1 MFYACGGRTRCWSRR
16 ASGPQ
21 LSRAP
26 VSHTTMKI
34 TAPKDPDEYFCQ
46 TEHAVK
52 YLYAGLDSCWLYYQ
66 QGLQHWDISQ
76 VGQPMTPERKAALD
90 RYLELAGKYFDL
102 KFSEAMFAGAILQV
116 AYMAI
121 RLYSWNAS
129 IPTKCSALVGSSQ
142 KSAIPFCI
150 GKERHGIPTGLIVY
164 AARNQYNHWEDE
176 QPHEITKNVF
186 GGLSAAFYHNMF
198 SDLAFELSNPT
209 INVYA
214 NEVLLVA
221 LGWKSYDTYLAELK
235 SLLT

>member
-1 MFYACGGRTRCWSRR
+1 MI
-16 ASGPQ
+16 
-21 LSRAP
+21 LSVRDR
-26 VSHTTMKI
+26 TMKT
-34 TAPKDPDEYFCQ
+34 TAPKDPEEYFRR

-52 YLYAGLDSCWLYYQ
+52 HSYAGLDSCWQYYRQ
-66 QGLQHWDISQ
+66 ALQHWDISQ
-76 VGQPMTPERKAALD
+76 IGQPMTAERKAALD

-102 KFSEAMFAGAILQV
+102 KFSEAMFAGAILHV

-121 RLYSWNAS
+121 RLYSNNTL
-129 IPTKCSALVGSSQ
+129 IPPNCSELIRLVQ

-150 GKERHGIPTGLIVY
+150 GKERHGIPTGLIIY
-164 AARNQYNHWEDE
+164 AARNQYSHWDDE
-176 QPHEITKNVF
+176 QPHEVTKNVF
-186 GGLSAAFYHNMF
+186 NALSAAFYHNML

-221 LGWKSYDTYLAELK
+221 LGWKSYDTYLAEMK